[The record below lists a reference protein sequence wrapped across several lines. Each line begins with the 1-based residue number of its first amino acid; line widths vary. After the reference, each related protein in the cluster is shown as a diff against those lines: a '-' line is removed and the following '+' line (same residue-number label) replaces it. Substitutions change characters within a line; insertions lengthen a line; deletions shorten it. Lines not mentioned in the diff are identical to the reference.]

1 MLLWPEADGGRL
13 RSSDGDQ
20 YESIAFNM
28 LRYGVYHASPTA
40 GEGRDLKPYFK
51 REPGYPL
58 FLAAVFALSP
68 EFQSLTRSC
77 IRDTT
82 CQAAAA
88 LRQRAQRLTSVIQA
102 VTVASAFLAAY
113 AWTGSWLVSIAAA
126 LFYLVILPP
135 SDIASVIAAFLL
147 LVHAVFAA
155 ETWRSPRL
163 STGVIS
169 GVALGL
175 LILTKA
181 VFQYWLVG
189 MTLLCAAGLWWERSS
204 RRPVLLRACVALL
217 VGAGAVT
224 LPWMVRN
231 ATQVGHFGIS
241 GRTGEL
247 LAIRAEYGRMTWSE
261 VRGAFAFYLPT
272 RNETLRQEVQRW
284 LEPEVFGYAR
294 FDRDNLAG
302 FYRRAKNGTG
312 EVGAR
317 ANRLVPG
324 WHQRFTDH
332 GVGREEVLTRASTE
346 LFWEDWLKHTVLTLV
361 FLERGTFFDT
371 RRYDRLHGVADRTH
385 GRVFE
390 FPVTL
395 IQSLAGK
402 LTYLLLPSL
411 GLMLVVAWRRR
422 SVELGFL
429 VLPILYVMGIHAM
442 ATHYLPRYSY
452 PVVPLLVLVFSITAH
467 EAWLSHANRRDLS
480 RTWRTT

>member
-1 MLLWPEADGGRL
+1 MTISPATVHTASRRLINTRGRLGTVVLVLVVLTCMLLWPEADGGRL

-163 STGVIS
+163 STGV
-169 GVALGL
+169 L
-175 LILTKA
+175 
-181 VFQYWLVG
+181 
-189 MTLLCAAGLWWERSS
+189 
-204 RRPVLLRACVALL
+204 RPRVSL
-217 VGAGAVT
+217 
-224 LPWMVRN
+224 
-231 ATQVGHFGIS
+231 
-241 GRTGEL
+241 
-247 LAIRAEYGRMTWSE
+247 
-261 VRGAFAFYLPT
+261 
-272 RNETLRQEVQRW
+272 
-284 LEPEVFGYAR
+284 
-294 FDRDNLAG
+294 
-302 FYRRAKNGTG
+302 
-312 EVGAR
+312 
-317 ANRLVPG
+317 
-324 WHQRFTDH
+324 
-332 GVGREEVLTRASTE
+332 
-346 LFWEDWLKHTVLTLV
+346 
-361 FLERGTFFDT
+361 DT
-371 RRYDRLHGVADRTH
+371 
-385 GRVFE
+385 
-390 FPVTL
+390 
-395 IQSLAGK
+395 
-402 LTYLLLPSL
+402 
-411 GLMLVVAWRRR
+411 
-422 SVELGFL
+422 
-429 VLPILYVMGIHAM
+429 
-442 ATHYLPRYSY
+442 
-452 PVVPLLVLVFSITAH
+452 
-467 EAWLSHANRRDLS
+467 
-480 RTWRTT
+480 